1 MNVFDFVNFL
11 QFFLLGTSVGILGT
25 IVGAGGG
32 FFVVPYL
39 FLVSKMSPQLIIGT
53 SMTMVFFNAI
63 SGTLAYLYQKR
74 IDLKTGVKFSVAII
88 PGSILGAF
96 ISRLFDSSLY
106 GDAFGLL
113 LLGVGIFILVR
124 PKNVQNNH
132 HANPIGVMDIRWP
145 IVNRRISDSSG
156 NTYLYSFNERTGLIL
171 SFFTGFISTS
181 MGIGGGILMVPLM
194 VYLLG
199 FPVHIATATSFFI
212 LLVSSFFGV
221 ITHVLLQH
229 VNILI
234 AAYLSVGAILGAQI
248 GAFLSKK
255 FDSKWTQI
263 ILAICLVMVS
273 VKLISQ

>member
-1 MNVFDFVNFL
+1 MNMMDFINFL
-11 QFFLLGTSVGILGT
+11 HFFLLGTSAGILGT

-63 SGTLAYLYQKR
+63 SGTLAYLHQKR
-74 IDLKTGVKFSVAII
+74 IDLRTGIKFSAVTI

-96 ISRLFDSSLY
+96 ISRFFDSSLY

-113 LLGVGIFILVR
+113 LLGVGIFILIR
-124 PKNVQNNH
+124 PKNIQNNQ

-221 ITHVLLQH
+221 VTHVLLQH
-229 VNILI
+229 VDILI

-248 GAFLSKK
+248 GALVSKR
-255 FDSKWTQI
+255 FNSKWTQV
-263 ILAICLVMVS
+263 ILAICLVLVS
-273 VKLISQ
+273 VKLISL